1 MKTRSELIDR
11 AELILEDSANTIFS
25 AALLSSLLDDALVE
39 TSIYYPHISN
49 HWATARDKSKYVDIN
64 NIPNITRVNYAVY
77 PVDILNTSAE
87 LVDDSNIDYNRRN
100 VTSDFDRVRVN
111 IKEAPYAKKSGTLT
125 GTVTATEDSTAVSG
139 VGSAFTTELRAG
151 YYIKTGTDW
160 VRIASITSDTAL
172 VLSTYATT
180 TGTVTDYWRSDVIL
194 NCDEKHYATTQ
205 TDLIG
210 AIDSGSAS
218 GYAEGVWSI
227 NVDGLGTGQIDAGTL
242 FRITG
247 TGGIYRVTQDV
258 TIVTN
263 EATLYIEP
271 RLSDRAVENA
281 VVTFYPTSL
290 NPVVES
296 VIPDL
301 VAGHAA
307 LNWVG
312 TGRTQILA
320 SIADIDASDTPIG
333 TVATRLTQSVSDLA
347 SGRGYV
353 NSVPVYSDP
362 SSLYQGFSAREASTA
377 IGYLNQ
383 AQAYRANASHELSV
397 ANALQR
403 YQQWGRDKISYAIT
417 SLKRSSPYRV
427 SHLYSEY

>member
-11 AELILEDSANTIFS
+11 AELILEDSTNTIFS
-25 AALLSSLLDDALVE
+25 AALLSSLLDEALVE
-39 TSIYYPHISN
+39 ASTYYPHVAN
-49 HWATARDKSKYVDIN
+49 HWLTARDKSKYIDIQN
-64 NIPNITRVNYAVY
+64 LSNLVRVNYAVY

-87 LVDDSNIDYNRRN
+87 IVDDSNIDINRRN
-100 VTSDFDRVRVN
+100 ITSSFDSVRVN
-111 IKEAPYAKKSGTLT
+111 IKEAPIAKKSGTLT
-125 GTVTATEDSTAVSG
+125 GTVTATEDSTAVTG
-139 VGSAFTTELRAG
+139 VGSSFTTELRAG
-151 YYIKTGTDW
+151 YYIKTGADW
-160 VRIASITSDTAL
+160 VRISSITSDTAL

-180 TGTVTDYWRSDVIL
+180 TGTVTDYWRSDIIL
-194 NCDEKHYATTQ
+194 NCDERHYATTQ
-205 TDLIG
+205 TDLAG
-210 AIDSGSAS
+210 AINSGSAS
-218 GYAEGVWSI
+218 GYPEGTWIIS
-227 NVDGLGTGQIDAGTL
+227 VDALGTGQIDAGTL
-242 FRITG
+242 FKIAG
-247 TGGIYRVTQDV
+247 TDGIYRVTQNA

-263 EATLYIEP
+263 AATLYIEP
-271 RLSDRAVENA
+271 RLADRAIENA

-290 NPVVES
+290 NPTVES
-296 VIPDL
+296 AIPEL

-307 LNWVG
+307 MNWIG
-312 TGRTQILA
+312 EGRAQILA

-333 TVATRLTQSVSDLA
+333 AVASRLAQSTSDLT

-362 SSLYQGFSAREASTA
+362 ASQYQGFSAREASNA

-403 YQQWGRDKISYAIT
+403 YQQWGRDKVSYAI
-417 SLKRSSPYRV
+417 SMLKRSSPYRV